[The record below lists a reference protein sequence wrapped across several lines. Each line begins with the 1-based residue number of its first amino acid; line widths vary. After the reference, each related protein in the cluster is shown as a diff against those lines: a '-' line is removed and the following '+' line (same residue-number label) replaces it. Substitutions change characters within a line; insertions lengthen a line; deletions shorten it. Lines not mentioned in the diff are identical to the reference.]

1 MGTAGQTGN
10 RAVGQSGN
18 GRAVGASEARLPGR
32 FVFLVVLSAG
42 CGGGNVPLPQ
52 LLPSTIG
59 DTSGLVARG
68 EYIVRTLAVC
78 GHCHAESPK
87 DPDGPLSGGMT
98 FRNWRLGTIRGSNL
112 TPDSATGLGTWSDAE
127 IVRAIRSGEDRD
139 GHIIAPVMPYQWFQ
153 KMSDRDALAVARYL
167 KQLKPVHNPLEN
179 KPNFAYQFA
188 KSMFLKPKKVPR
200 SLRAP
205 ARGPDANYGR
215 YLTNNVSLC
224 ADCHTRRH
232 GLQAAPDRNSLL
244 AGDATPP
251 SAFPAN
257 PSNITP
263 DTLTGIGKWS
273 EADFLRA
280 MRTGITPAGDTLHP
294 FMPWQQFKRMK
305 EDDLR
310 AIYLYLRTVTAIRNR
325 VPRRRAQS

>member
-1 MGTAGQTGN
+1 LLF
-10 RAVGQSGN
+10 
-18 GRAVGASEARLPGR
+18 AS
-32 FVFLVVLSAG
+32 

-52 LLPSTIG
+52 LLPSTIR
-59 DTSGLVARG
+59 DTAGLVARG
-68 EYIVRTLAVC
+68 EYIVRSVAVC

-98 FRNWRLGTIRGSNL
+98 FSNWRLGKVRGSNL
-112 TPDSATGLGTWSDAE
+112 TPDSATGLGAWSDAE
-127 IVRAIRSGEDRD
+127 IVRAIRSGEDHEGRLL
-139 GHIIAPVMPYQWFQ
+139 APVMPYEWFSG
-153 KMSDRDALAVARYL
+153 MSDRDALAVARYL
-167 KQLKPVHNPLEN
+167 KQLKPVQNPLRN
-179 KPNFAYQFA
+179 RPNFIYKVA
-188 KSMFLKPKKVPR
+188 KAAFLKPKKVAT
-200 SLRAP
+200 SVRAP
-205 ARGPDANYGR
+205 ARQPDVAYGR
-215 YLTNNVSLC
+215 YLATYVSLC

-232 GLQAAPDRNSLL
+232 GLQNVPDMHSLF

-251 SAFPAN
+251 KAFPAN
-257 PSNITP
+257 PSNLTP

-310 AIYLYLRTVTAIRNR
+310 AIYRYLRTIPAIRNR
-325 VPRRRAQS
+325 VPR